1 MSMLVRSGFWLLV
14 LSLAATLATA
24 QPQGADG
31 KSPAAKPDAV
41 AASGW
46 QQLQPV
52 QRQAL
57 APLAERWDGLSD
69 IQKRKWL
76 ALSRNFATMSPAEQ
90 GTLHSRMTEWAALS
104 AKQRS
109 VARLNYAKTQQL
121 PADEKRAK
129 WEAYQALSPE
139 ERRKL
144 AAGTDRKPPPSA
156 ALAVKPAP
164 AKRLAQVP
172 QRKAAPAAPAD
183 TAPGGTVPP
192 GRLP

>member
-1 MSMLVRSGFWLLV
+1 MHVRSGLWLLA

-24 QPQGADG
+24 EPTAGA
-31 KSPAAKPDAV
+31 KNAPAPRADSA

-46 QQLQPV
+46 HQLQPG

-69 IQKRKWL
+69 LQKRKWL
-76 ALSRNFATMSPAEQ
+76 ALSRNFAGMSPAEQ
-90 GTLHSRMTEWAALS
+90 ATLHSRMTEWAALS

-109 VARLNYAKTQQL
+109 VARLNYAKTQKL
-121 PADEKRAK
+121 PPDEKRAK

-144 AAGTDRKPPPSA
+144 AAGTERKPPPST

-172 QRKAAPAAPAD
+172 QRKAPPPAD
-183 TAPGGTVPP
+183 AATPP
-192 GRLP
+192 TQP